1 MFIVSAIQHV
11 KIGDIS
17 MHQSGVPLTDGIPD
31 EERMQVDS
39 DTRLPDG
46 IEDGASVLSRA
57 DERALARESTAAF
70 AGEYII
76 ILSRGV
82 LTT

>member
-1 MFIVSAIQHV
+1 
-11 KIGDIS
+11 
-17 MHQSGVPLTDGIPD
+17 
-31 EERMQVDS
+31 MQVDS